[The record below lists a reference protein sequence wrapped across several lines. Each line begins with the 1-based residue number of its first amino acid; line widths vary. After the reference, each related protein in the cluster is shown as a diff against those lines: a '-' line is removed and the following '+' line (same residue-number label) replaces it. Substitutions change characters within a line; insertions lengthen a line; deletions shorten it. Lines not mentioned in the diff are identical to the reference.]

1 MNNHTKLSRNTQ
13 IYMDNYYS
21 ILDTMIERMTS
32 QRPTDSISNDFIVRM
47 IPHHRAAI
55 EMSNNL
61 LNFSNYAP
69 LRKIAENIIKE
80 QTKSIRDMEK
90 ILRHCKT
97 VKNTNR
103 DMQQYQQEYS
113 KIALIMFTKMKN
125 TPVCNNVNIN
135 FIKEMIP
142 HHEGAI
148 RMSQSALK
156 FDICDRLIPILQAI
170 IQSQRKGISE
180 MRILLEKLEKNNGC
194 M

>member
-32 QRPTDSISNDFIVRM
+32 QRPTDSISNNFIVRM

-97 VKNTNR
+97 VKKHKQRYAAVPTGIFQNC
-103 DMQQYQQEYS
+103 
-113 KIALIMFTKMKN
+113 I
-125 TPVCNNVNIN
+125 NNVYKNE
-135 FIKEMIP
+135 K
-142 HHEGAI
+142 HT
-148 RMSQSALK
+148 
-156 FDICDRLIPILQAI
+156 CLQ
-170 IQSQRKGISE
+170 
-180 MRILLEKLEKNNGC
+180 
-194 M
+194 